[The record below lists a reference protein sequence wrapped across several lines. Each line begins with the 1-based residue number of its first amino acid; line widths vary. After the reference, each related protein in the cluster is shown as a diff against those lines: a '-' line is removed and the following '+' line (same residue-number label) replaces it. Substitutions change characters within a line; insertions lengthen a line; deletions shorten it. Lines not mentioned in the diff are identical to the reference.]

1 MRRGLSIFL
10 LLLFCLGPLAAAL
23 PGSDESRLPP
33 CCRRHGAHHCA
44 MAERMA
50 AMRRQAAS
58 GSVPMAGAPSHCPLY
73 PSSNAVPA
81 TADHALAAS
90 PISLPTLLAQAHS
103 PTAGRAAA
111 RLSQIRTRAGRGP
124 PACPLS

>member
-50 AMRRQAAS
+50 AMTRQAAS
-58 GSVPMAGAPSHCPLY
+58 GSVPMAGAPSHCPFY

-81 TADHALAAS
+81 TADHALAAA
-90 PISLPTLLAQAHS
+90 PASLPAMLAQAHT
-103 PTAGRAAA
+103 PAAGRAAA

-124 PACPLS
+124 PDCPLS

>member
-10 LLLFCLGPLAAAL
+10 LLLFWLGPLAAAL
-23 PGSDESRLPP
+23 AGSDELRLPP

-50 AMRRQAAS
+50 AMREQAAS
-58 GSVPMAGAPSHCPLY
+58 GPVPMAGAPSHCPFY
-73 PSSNAVPA
+73 PGANAVAA

-90 PISLPTLLAQAHS
+90 PASMPALLAQAHT
-103 PTAGRAAA
+103 PAAGRAAA

-124 PACPLS
+124 PDCPLS